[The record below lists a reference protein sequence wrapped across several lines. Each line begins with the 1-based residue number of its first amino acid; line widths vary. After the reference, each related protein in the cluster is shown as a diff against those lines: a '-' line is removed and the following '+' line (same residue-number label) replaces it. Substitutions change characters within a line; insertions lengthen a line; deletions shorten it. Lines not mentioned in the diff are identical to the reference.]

1 VVIRSCPLTFPSPR
15 WGEGKT
21 VSLLAVYLD
30 TKSKANNVEIKMI
43 KDALEASVIEGED
56 RLDAVVD
63 HVYASDLM
71 SDVLA
76 FGRSNSILLT
86 GLATQQAVISAH
98 MAEFKGVV
106 FIRGKKPKD
115 GSQDF
120 ARENHLVLLSTEL
133 DMYDSCIRIDSVQK
147 ERYQESNTGLVEPK
161 IEQIL
166 LSHEFFVQGSDFT
179 NAGMASTQV
188 KSILKKIGFD
198 PKLVRRVAISTYEGE
213 MNVVMHAQRA
223 KVNLSITSRLI
234 EVVIDDEGKG
244 IPDVQLAMQE
254 GFTTATEEMR
264 AMGFGSG
271 MGLPNIKKNSD
282 ELQIKSEVGKGTR
295 LQMRFFI

>member
-1 VVIRSCPLTFPSPR
+1 M
-15 WGEGKT
+15 
-21 VSLLAVYLD
+21 
-30 TKSKANNVEIKMI
+30 IKMI
-43 KDALEASVIEGED
+43 QDALEACVIAGED
-56 RLDAVVD
+56 RLNSAVD

-76 FGRSNSILLT
+76 FGKPNSILLT

-106 FIRGKKPKD
+106 FIRGKRPKD
-115 GSQDF
+115 GAEKFGQDH
-120 ARENHLVLLSTEL
+120 HLILLSTDL
-133 DMYDSCIRIDSVQK
+133 DMYDACIRIDAIKRGKRPGLNNHSVDAPINQMLLC
-147 ERYQESNTGLVEPK
+147 QEFYIHGN
-161 IEQIL
+161 
-166 LSHEFFVQGSDFT
+166 DFT
-179 NAGMASTQV
+179 NAGMVSTEV

-223 KVNLSITSRLI
+223 KVQLTVTPNII

-244 IPDVQLAMQE
+244 IPDVELAMQE

-271 MGLPNIKKNSD
+271 MGLPNIKRNSD
-282 ELQIKSEVGKGTR
+282 ELNIKSQVGKGTM
-295 LQMRFFI
+295 LQIRFFI

>member
-1 VVIRSCPLTFPSPR
+1 
-15 WGEGKT
+15 
-21 VSLLAVYLD
+21 
-30 TKSKANNVEIKMI
+30 MI

-56 RLDAVVD
+56 RLDATVD
-63 HVYASDLM
+63 QVYASDLM

-76 FGRSNSILLT
+76 FGQPNSILLT

-106 FIRGKKPKD
+106 FIRGKRPKD
-115 GSQDF
+115 GAEKF
-120 ARENHLVLLSTEL
+120 AKDNDLVLLSTEM
-133 DMYDSCIRIDSVQK
+133 DMFDACIRIDSVK
-147 ERYQESNTGLVEPK
+147 RGEYQEEKARLVGQK
-161 IEQIL
+161 ADKML
-166 LSHEFFVQGSDFT
+166 LGHEFFIEGNDFA
-179 NAGMASTQV
+179 NAGMASTKV
-188 KSILKKIGFD
+188 KAILKKIGFD

-223 KVNLSITSRLI
+223 KVKLAVTPGLI
-234 EVVIDDEGKG
+234 EVVIADEGKG
-244 IPDVQLAMQE
+244 IPDVDLAMQE

-282 ELQIKSEVGKGTR
+282 EIKIKSEVGKGTT
-295 LQMRFFI
+295 LQMRFFT

>member
-1 VVIRSCPLTFPSPR
+1 MAVHVDITRKATF
-15 WGEGKT
+15 
-21 VSLLAVYLD
+21 
-30 TKSKANNVEIKMI
+30 VEIKMI

-161 IEQIL
+161 TEQML

-179 NAGMASTQV
+179 NAGMVSTQV

-244 IPDVQLAMQE
+244 IPDVELAMQE
-254 GFTTATEEMR
+254 GYTTATEEMR

-271 MGLPNIKKNSD
+271 MGLSNIKKNSD
-282 ELQIKSEVGKGTR
+282 EMELKSEVGKGTR

>member
-1 VVIRSCPLTFPSPR
+1 
-15 WGEGKT
+15 
-21 VSLLAVYLD
+21 
-30 TKSKANNVEIKMI
+30 VEIKMI

-56 RLDAVVD
+56 KLGVTVE
-63 HVYASDLM
+63 HIYASDLM

-76 FGRSNSILLT
+76 FGRPDSILLT
-86 GLATQQAVISAH
+86 GLATRQAVISAH

-115 GSQDF
+115 GSEKF
-120 ARENHLVLLSTEL
+120 ARDNNLVLLSTEL
-133 DMYDSCIRIDSVQK
+133 DMYDACIRIDSVKRGRYPELKTSPVGQK
-147 ERYQESNTGLVEPK
+147 TEEM
-161 IEQIL
+161 L
-166 LSHEFFVQGSDFT
+166 LSHEFLIQGNDFA
-179 NAGMASTQV
+179 NAGMVSTKV

-213 MNVVMHAQRA
+213 MNVVMHAVRA
-223 KVNLSITSRLI
+223 NVNLSITPKLI

-244 IPDVQLAMQE
+244 IPDVEQAMQA

-282 ELQIKSEVGKGTR
+282 ELKIESEVGKGTKV
-295 LQMRFFI
+295 QMRFFI

>member
-1 VVIRSCPLTFPSPR
+1 MSRCSRLGGRSS
-15 WGEGKT
+15 GKAT
-21 VSLLAVYLD
+21 I
-30 TKSKANNVEIKMI
+30 VEIKMI

-56 RLDAVVD
+56 GLNATVE

-76 FGRSNSILLT
+76 FGRPDSILLT

-98 MAEFKGVV
+98 MAEFVGVV

-115 GSQDF
+115 GSEKF
-120 ARENHLVLLSTEL
+120 AKDNNLILLSTEL
-133 DMYDSCIRIDSVQK
+133 DMYDACIRIDSAK
-147 ERYQESNTGLVEPK
+147 KARYPGSETGSVEK
-161 IEQIL
+161 KTEEML
-166 LSHEFFVQGSDFT
+166 LSHELFIEGNDFA
-179 NAGMASTQV
+179 NAGMVSTKV

-198 PKLVRRVAISTYEGE
+198 PKLIRRVAISTYEGE
-213 MNVVMHAQRA
+213 MNVVMHAVRA
-223 KVNLSITSRLI
+223 KVNLSVTPSLI
-234 EVVIDDEGKG
+234 EVVIEDKGKG
-244 IPDVQLAMQE
+244 IPDVDLAMQA

-282 ELQIKSEVGKGTR
+282 ELNIKSEVGKGTT
-295 LQMRFFI
+295 LQMKFLI